1 MLSVPNCSTKYDT
14 VLKQL
19 LGQYDIQLS
28 GYSMQSPKVC
38 KLLLITTPVSLLSE
52 DESIEAANEPSM
64 SVMTMSSTPYSDLA
78 LQPSIK
84 RPRLSEK
91 VTFSIE
97 VV

>member
-1 MLSVPNCSTKYDT
+1 
-14 VLKQL
+14 
-19 LGQYDIQLS
+19 
-28 GYSMQSPKVC
+28 
-38 KLLLITTPVSLLSE
+38 
-52 DESIEAANEPSM
+52 
-64 SVMTMSSTPYSDLA
+64 MTMSSTPYSDLA